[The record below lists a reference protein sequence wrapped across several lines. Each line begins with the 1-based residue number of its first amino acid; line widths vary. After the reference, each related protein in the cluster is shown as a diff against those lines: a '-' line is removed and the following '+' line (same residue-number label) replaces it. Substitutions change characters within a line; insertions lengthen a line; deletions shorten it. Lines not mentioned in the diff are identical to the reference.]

1 MSNTLIDWGRICKC
15 MHLISKTSL
24 ICIYYHFDPYIL
36 QDDLLLDGEFS
47 KKLHFRNFFFPGISR
62 GHRVFHSYFTQVKIT
77 QFSGNGSTFV
87 HTNNNLL
94 TWLLSPVCYVP
105 TLNTH
110 RTFLSRES
118 PTPTEDPLHI
128 VLYAKIVD
136 KNPISSVLLRCHL
149 PAILIQ
155 WLLMSEYDKQ
165 SYCMEAPYPVSSTN
179 NMFRRDWLLW
189 DSSQLSHISLELLL
203 QAQHPSCKLIPV
215 WESWIISVGITWKT
229 WEINYQRKKWRAKSG
244 SAFL

>member
-1 MSNTLIDWGRICKC
+1 MSNTLIDWGRMCKC

-47 KKLHFRNFFFPGISR
+47 KKLNFRNFFFPGISR

-136 KNPISSVLLRCHL
+136 KNPISSVLLRCHFQPSWYSGFWWVKTINRATAWRLHILFL
-149 PAILIQ
+149 PQ
-155 WLLMSEYDKQ
+155 TTCSE
-165 SYCMEAPYPVSSTN
+165 ET
-179 NMFRRDWLLW
+179 
-189 DSSQLSHISLELLL
+189 DSSGTPPSSHTSPWSFSCRHNSPPANQFLSENHGLLL
-203 QAQHPSCKLIPV
+203 
-215 WESWIISVGITWKT
+215 
-229 WEINYQRKKWRAKSG
+229 
-244 SAFL
+244 